1 MTIKSIF
8 NKKNIS
14 NIALI
19 ILSII
24 IAYNIYKWQTKEIHL
39 LQQKKEEATKK
50 NELLEAISRFER
62 KTSAYRNLL
71 AKKDTGMV
79 IDTLSK
85 FAKETGVKIISI
97 RPMPEARFQGYV
109 KTPFDLVLSS
119 PGFHALGRFISKIE
133 SYKEVYM
140 VDSLDIKPV
149 QSLVKTNEFTVTITV
164 SSFAATN

>member
-1 MTIKSIF
+1 MTLKAIL

-24 IAYNIYKWQTKEIHL
+24 IASNIYKWQTKEMHL
-39 LQQKKEEATKK
+39 LEQKKEEARKK
-50 NELLEAISRFER
+50 NELLEAISSFER
-62 KTSAYRNLL
+62 RTSAYRNLL
-71 AKKDTGMV
+71 AKKDTGIV

-85 FAKETGVKIISI
+85 LAKETGVKIIGI
-97 RPMPEARFQGYV
+97 RPMPEARFQGYT
-109 KTPFDLVLSS
+109 KIAFDLVLSS
-119 PGFHALGRFISKIE
+119 PGFHPLGRFISKIE

-149 QSLVKTNEFTVTITV
+149 QSQVKTNDLTVTITV